1 MLCRLTWLM
10 RLTQHRWQRTQV
22 RLRQQSYCQ
31 LSITDQVC
39 QMTVQPLF
47 QTAEHV
53 AERMYPETRPQVYFT
68 HYQLETSADNISCL
82 TSSPFR
88 WTRKALI
95 TSLWLLIIL
104 GKGPSHYPARKQWQQ
119 LRSLNCTMSTSGGS
133 TEHLRQLHQIK
144 VLSLSQHSQMS
155 FASLWE

>member
-1 MLCRLTWLM
+1 M
-10 RLTQHRWQRTQV
+10 RLTQHWWQRTQT

-47 QTAEHV
+47 QTTEHV
-53 AERMYPETRPQVYFT
+53 AEHMYPETRPQVYFT
-68 HYQLETSADNISCL
+68 HYQLKTSADNISCL
-82 TSSPFR
+82 TSSSFH
-88 WTRKALI
+88 WIRKTLT

-104 GKGPSHYPARKQWQQ
+104 RKGPSHYSARKQWQQ
-119 LRSLNCTMSTSGGS
+119 LRLLNCTMSTSEES